1 MFKLLRFYSIA
12 SFISIFITA
21 ALLTLFYREVTIHW
35 ISQLAEK
42 SNTALAQTALNS
54 IRPALMRYLDAEASA
69 TPQGAAPQKFPAEL
83 AAAIE
88 NVMRDTPVI
97 RFKIYNR
104 NGVVAFASNP
114 SQIGTDQSRNAGFMA
129 AIGGTLAS
137 SLIYRDRFNPFDKVT
152 EEDNLLQ
159 TYIPVRSGR
168 AGPTLGVFEIY
179 TDVNQMVHE
188 NERSLFIIL
197 LGGELIMATLFVTLV
212 LVVRRANQH
221 LDRQQQG
228 IRKRAAT
235 LEILS
240 NRLLDSDEQ
249 EKKKIAFELHE
260 GLAQTLAAIKANV
273 ENSRFLS
280 GTGNENAKA
289 LESIVPV
296 IQGAI
301 QEVRSIATELRPS
314 SLDDLGL
321 TPTINWFCREF
332 ERLHPGIQVEL
343 ALPDTDEKIP
353 AALKIVIYRIIESA
367 FENIAEHAH
376 THWIQLAL
384 RIENDS
390 VTLKISGAPE
400 DLPARQEPRP
410 DLQLRF
416 AEEQERTLLSSGIFS
431 ATQDLIGTITLTSSW
446 PIQGMA

>member
-35 ISQLAEK
+35 ITQLAEK
-42 SNTALAQTALNS
+42 SNAALAQTALNS
-54 IRPALMRYLDAEASA
+54 IRPALMQYLGKDASA
-69 TPQGAAPQKFPAEL
+69 GPQKFPAEL

-88 NVMRDTPVI
+88 NVMLDTPAI

-104 NGVVAFASNP
+104 NGMVAFSSIT
-114 SQIGTDQSRNAGFMA
+114 SQIGADQSRNAGFMA
-129 AIGGTLAS
+129 AIGGTPAS
-137 SLIYRDRFNPFDKVT
+137 SLIYRDRFNPFDKIT

-159 TYIPVRSGR
+159 SYIPVRSGPD
-168 AGPTLGVFEIY
+168 GPILGVFEIY
-179 TDVNQMVHE
+179 TDVNQMVRE

-197 LGGELIMATLFVTLV
+197 LGGELIMATLFATLV

-228 IRKRAAT
+228 IRNRAAT

-273 ENSRFLS
+273 ENSRFLI
-280 GTGNENAKA
+280 GTGNENTKA

-321 TPTINWFCREF
+321 IPTIKWFCREF
-332 ERLHPGIQVEL
+332 ERLHPGIRIEL

-367 FENIAEHAH
+367 FDNIAEHAQ
-376 THWIQLAL
+376 THWIQLVL
-384 RIENDS
+384 QVENDT
-390 VTLKISGAPE
+390 VALKISGAP
-400 DLPARQEPRP
+400 DDSPAREEQRP

-416 AEEQERTLLSSGIFS
+416 AEAQERTLLSSGVFS
-431 ATQDLIGTITLTSSW
+431 ASQDLIGQITLTSSW
-446 PIQGMA
+446 PIRATD

>member
-21 ALLTLFYREVTIHW
+21 ALLTLFYRQVTIQW
-35 ISQLAEK
+35 ITQLAEK
-42 SNTALAQTALNS
+42 SNIALAQTALNS
-54 IRPALMRYLDAEASA
+54 FRPALIEHLNSGTNHGPQEIAQRTPSLKLADAVTSLMHETS
-69 TPQGAAPQKFPAEL
+69 
-83 AAAIE
+83 I
-88 NVMRDTPVI
+88 VRV
-97 RFKIYNR
+97 KIYNHR
-104 NGVVAFASNP
+104 GLVAFSSKAG
-114 SQIGTDQSRNAGFMA
+114 QLGRDQSNNPGFMS
-129 AIGGTLAS
+129 AIRGQVHS

-159 TYIPVRSGR
+159 SYIPVRSS
-168 AGPTLGVFEIY
+168 PDQPIQGVFEIY
-179 TDVNQMVHE
+179 TDVNQMVRE
-188 NERSLFIIL
+188 NERILFTIL
-197 LGGELIMATLFVTLV
+197 LGAELIMATLFATLV

-228 IRKRAAT
+228 IRNRAAT

-273 ENSRFLS
+273 ENSRFLI
-280 GTGNENAKA
+280 GINNENAKA

-314 SLDDLGL
+314 SLDELGL
-321 TPTINWFCREF
+321 TPTIKWFCREF
-332 ERLHPGIQVEL
+332 ERLHPGIRIEQ

-367 FENIAEHAH
+367 FDNIAEHAQ
-376 THWIQLAL
+376 THWIQLFL
-384 RIENDS
+384 QVENDI
-390 VTLKISGAPE
+390 VALKISGAPE
-400 DLPARQEPRP
+400 DSPPREEQHP

-416 AEEQERTLLSSGIFS
+416 AEAQERTLLSSGVFS
-431 ATQDLIGTITLTSSW
+431 AAQDLIGQITLTSSW
-446 PIQGMA
+446 PIQATD

>member
-1 MFKLLRFYSIA
+1 
-12 SFISIFITA
+12 
-21 ALLTLFYREVTIHW
+21 LFYREVTIQW
-35 ISQLAEK
+35 ITQLAEK

-69 TPQGAAPQKFPAEL
+69 NLQGAAPQKFPAEL

-104 NGVVAFASNP
+104 KGVVAFSSNA
-114 SQIGTDQSRNAGFMA
+114 SQIGSDQSRNAGFMA
-129 AIGGTLAS
+129 AISGTIAS
-137 SLIYRDRFNPFDKVT
+137 SLIYRDRFNPFDKIT

-159 TYIPVRSGR
+159 SYIPVRRS
-168 AGPTLGVFEIY
+168 PDEPIQGVFEIY
-179 TDVNQMVHE
+179 TDVNQMVRE
-188 NERSLFIIL
+188 NEYFLFIIL
-197 LGGELIMATLFVTLV
+197 LGGELIMATLFATLV

-260 GLAQTLAAIKANV
+260 GLAQTLAAIKTNV
-273 ENSRFLS
+273 ENSRFLI

-321 TPTINWFCREF
+321 TPTIKWFCREF
-332 ERLHPGIQVEL
+332 ERLHPGTEVEL
-343 ALPDTDEKIP
+343 ALPDAEEKIP

-367 FENIAEHAH
+367 FGNIAEHAH
-376 THWIQLAL
+376 AHWIQLAL
-384 RIENDS
+384 QVENDT
-390 VTLKISGAPE
+390 VALKISGTTE
-400 DLPARQEPRP
+400 DSPARQEQRP

-416 AEEQERTLLSSGIFS
+416 AEAQERTLLSSGIFS
-431 ATQDLIGTITLTSSW
+431 ATQDLIGKITLTSSW
-446 PIQGMA
+446 PIQTPD